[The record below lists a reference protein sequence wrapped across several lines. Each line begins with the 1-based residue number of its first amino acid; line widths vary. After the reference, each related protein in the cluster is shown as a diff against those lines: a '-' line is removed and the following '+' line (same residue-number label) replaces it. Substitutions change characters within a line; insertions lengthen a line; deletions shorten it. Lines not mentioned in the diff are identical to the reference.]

1 MDDFFGDPLLF
12 KVTKKMKDGV
22 DSGMVYEVEDFF
34 VGPSLM
40 DIWLNPFHF
49 AYVLL
54 SVCLDYYVC
63 LVIDFN

>member
-49 AYVLL
+49 AYGSVECLL
-54 SVCLDYYVC
+54 GLLCL
-63 LVIDFN
+63 LGN